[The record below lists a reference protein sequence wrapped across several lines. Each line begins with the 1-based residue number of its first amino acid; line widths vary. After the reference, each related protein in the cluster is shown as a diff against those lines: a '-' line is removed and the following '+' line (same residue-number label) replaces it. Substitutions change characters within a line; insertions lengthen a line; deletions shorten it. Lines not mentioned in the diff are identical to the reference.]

1 LIIQGFL
8 ALGRLVQIYRMLDP
22 HVQQQQLW
30 MVLRPWFAFLGTAGF
45 AMLLAAIVNDHPS
58 QYFGWTAMGCAGA
71 LSAGLT
77 TQSNRT
83 RICVWIAAVGRT
95 EADKQDALEASRLIW
110 VDVALS
116 DVPNDHGSVREQTV
130 GATLGD

>member
-1 LIIQGFL
+1 MNFSAMKNRYIGPKRYMKKLRQRYIVHLQG
-8 ALGRLVQIYRMLDP
+8 LDASFRA
-22 HVQQQQLW
+22 Q
-30 MVLRPWFAFLGTAGF
+30 
-45 AMLLAAIVNDHPS
+45 
-58 QYFGWTAMGCAGA
+58 
-71 LSAGLT
+71 
-77 TQSNRT
+77 
-83 RICVWIAAVGRT
+83 VWIAAVGRT